1 MIDKK
6 SHSWDDQSILQEHSK
21 AMKKKSGGNLEKI
34 TLISQKVLKRLL
46 AGSQRM
52 TKNLPKV
59 MSSLVFTMGPKR
71 F

>member
-6 SHSWDDQSILQEHSK
+6 SHSRDDQSILHELSK

-34 TLISQKVLKRLL
+34 TMISQKVLKRLL
-46 AGSQRM
+46 AGSQIM